1 MEMSSKVTVSY
12 TYEHEKDF
20 YMELLKPL
28 LDTGCGYRII
38 DGAEYSHI
46 YIPRKGSIDY
56 QKLPQNN
63 I

>member
-1 MEMSSKVTVSY
+1 MSIKVNASF
-12 TYEHEKDF
+12 TYEYEKE
-20 YMELLKPL
+20 YLMGLLKPL
-28 LDTGCGYRII
+28 LDTGCGCRII

-46 YIPRKGSIDY
+46 YIPRKGSIDH